1 MLFFQREA
9 IIPAVDVNTSASL
22 DTRKTL
28 MTLCAKCGMENRD
41 TASFCLNCGYKL
53 AHPDQSPESAELPPD
68 GGSDVPSTN
77 PPLAE
82 ESPGAAPVTEEKVEP
97 PAAAGQEAADDDT
110 LELVKPA
117 PALVEEDQLMTS
129 DAEPAA
135 TDLEVEAPAADQ
147 QAGIDLDLEE
157 GEPGPEKVLEPGAL
171 GVEGEEAQPEG
182 EPVEPE
188 EDPGATRE
196 LVLPPLEPGTI
207 LSGRFEIVSLIDES
221 PETLLYDAVDHGRC
235 AQCGYADSLP
245 DDIYCASCGALLEG
259 AAELPHVHLRAL
271 RVAGEAIIR
280 LEEESEGRIERW
292 LEADGQLFAVLPLPP
307 AEPEAEPPPFGRG
320 VRHIVGYNSDIGLLR
335 ELDEDALLVMT
346 LAPLFEGCSRPSL
359 GLYAVA
365 DGMGG
370 HEGGEVASRLAI
382 EGLAE
387 IIAKRLFLPEL
398 SGEPVLPETP
408 AATLSEAF
416 QLASARIFNLQRTTG
431 SDMGTTLTAALI
443 RDDQALIANVGD
455 SRTYLWRGGQ
465 LKQLTTDH
473 SLVAQLVAA
482 DMLKPDDIYN
492 HPEKSAIYR
501 SLGHTPDVEVDVFPQ
516 SLLPGDRLV
525 LCCDGVWEMLRDE
538 GIEEVLLLETEPQ
551 RACNEIVRR
560 SNLAGGEDN
569 ITVVIVQFE
578 ELEGR

>member
-1 MLFFQREA
+1 MLFSQREA
-9 IIPAVDVNTSASL
+9 IIPAADVKASASFN
-22 DTRKTL
+22 TKETL
-28 MTLCAKCGMENRD
+28 MTLCAKCGIENRE
-41 TASFCLNCGYKL
+41 TASFCLNCGHKL
-53 AHPDQSPESAELPPD
+53 EHPDEPTHPAELSSD
-68 GGSDVPSTN
+68 EESDVPITVPS
-77 PPLAE
+77 LSE
-82 ESPGAAPVTEEKVEP
+82 ELPTAGPATEEGGEP
-97 PAAAGQEAADDDT
+97 PAAGQEAADEAT
-110 LELVKPA
+110 PELVVADPT
-117 PALVEEDQLMTS
+117 LVEDDSVITS
-129 DAEPAA
+129 DGEPM
-135 TDLEVEAPAADQ
+135 
-147 QAGIDLDLEE
+147 GIDLETEVPVLDQPAGVALELDE
-157 GEPGPEKVLEPGAL
+157 AEPGPVQAPEPDEWTLET
-171 GVEGEEAQPEG
+171 EEVQSEG
-182 EPVEPE
+182 EPVVSVEEPE
-188 EDPGATRE
+188 PSRG
-196 LVLPPLEPGTI
+196 LILPPLEPGTL
-207 LSGRFEIVSLIDES
+207 LSGRFEIVSLLEES

-245 DDIYCASCGALLEG
+245 DDLYCASCGALLESG
-259 AAELPHVHLRAL
+259 AELPHVHLRAL
-271 RVAGEAIIR
+271 RVAGEAIIQ

-307 AEPEAEPPPFGRG
+307 AEPEAEPTPFTRG
-320 VRHIVGYNSDIGLLR
+320 VRHIVGYNSDIGRLR
-335 ELDEDALLVMT
+335 ELDEDALLILT

-416 QLASARIFNLQRTTG
+416 LLASGRIFNLQRTTG

-465 LKQLTTDH
+465 LKQITTDH

-501 SLGHTPDVEVDVFPQ
+501 SLGHTPEVEVDVFTQ

-538 GIEEVLLLETEPQ
+538 GIEEVLLLEAEPQ
-551 RACNEIVRR
+551 RACDEIVRR

-578 ELEGR
+578 ELEGQ